1 MKRCKRSMFTLV
13 EILVV
18 LAIIGLVAGLVLP
31 NVIGHLQGAN
41 RKAAK
46 AQIKI
51 IDDSVITYYLDMKA
65 YPSSLDDLVKNPGS
79 SAKWGGPYM
88 KDGVVPKD
96 PWGNEYHFDI
106 PGQENRNYDIY
117 SYASDNSSG
126 GTGAD
131 ADVGSWYQE
140 DE

>member
-18 LAIIGLVAGLVLP
+18 LAIIGLAAGLVLP

-88 KDGVVPKD
+88 KNGVVPKD
-96 PWGNEYHFDI
+96 PWGNEYQYLS
-106 PGQENRNYDIY
+106 PGTQGPYDLY
-117 SYASDNSSG
+117 SY
-126 GTGAD
+126 GAD
-131 ADVGSWYQE
+131 GKQGGSELNADIGNW
-140 DE
+140 DL